1 VRDGL
6 PLASLLS
13 GAERRLAAAG
23 LPEPRREALR
33 LWAEPRGARPAA
45 AWLARGQQ
53 VGAADAASFTER
65 VARRAAGEPLA
76 YVTGS
81 AGFRRLELLTDRR
94 ALIPRPET
102 EGLVDL
108 ALELAP
114 AGCAADVGTGTGCIA
129 LSLALEGRYDLVVGI
144 DRSPAALA
152 LAAQNRDLVA
162 RSAGGGHR
170 PRARFVRGDLTAPL
184 GAGSLDLLVS
194 NPPYLTEAEWRD
206 LEPNVKDWEPAEA
219 LVGGADGLDAARALL
234 ADGRRV
240 LKPGGWLALEIDA
253 SRAARTASLARDL
266 GWFEVAVR
274 LDLFGR
280 ERYLL
285 ARRSEGS

>member
-1 VRDGL
+1 MRDGL

-114 AGCAADVGTGTGCIA
+114 VGCAADVGTGTGCIA

-144 DRSPAALA
+144 DRLPAALA